1 MVRQIIRRGAATAVA
16 VVGLEA
22 AYAVLK
28 PAPALD
34 EFDPSG
40 EFGSSENPTLRVVVM
55 GDSSVTAPGVS
66 GPDEIWVSIVCQRLA
81 DSGKHVI
88 LRSVAVGGS
97 MAHNLIS
104 DQLDD
109 ALAFNPDLFLVSVG
123 ANDVIKGVPRNIFAS
138 NLDFLIERLSETGAV
153 VVQSGVGVLGTIP
166 RLHPPLSQMI
176 SRRSRRFDDVHWRVA
191 EKHGTAVVHQ
201 RSDDPR
207 AWTTDQGLWAADQFH
222 VSAAG
227 HARWAETAWKT
238 IEPLIAATDGES

>member
-28 PAPALD
+28 PAPELD
-34 EFDPSG
+34 DFDPSG
-40 EFGSSENPTLRVVVM
+40 EFGSPENPTLRVVVM

-66 GPDEIWVSIVCQRLA
+66 GPEEIWVSIVCQRLA
-81 DSGKHVI
+81 DTGHHVV

-109 ALAFNPDLFLVSVG
+109 TLSFDPHLILVSVG
-123 ANDVIKGVPRNIFAS
+123 ANDVIKAVPRAVFES
-138 NLDFLIERLSETGAV
+138 NLDFLIGELAKTDAV
-153 VVQSGVGVLGTIP
+153 IVQSGVGVLGTIP
-166 RLHPPLSQMI
+166 RLHPPLSQMV
-176 SRRSRRFDDVHWRVA
+176 SRRSRRFDDAHWRVA
-191 EKHGTAVVHQ
+191 QKHGTAVVHQ
-201 RSDDPR
+201 RSDDPK
-207 AWTTDQGLWAADQFH
+207 AWSHRELWAADQFH

-227 HARWAETAWKT
+227 HARWAETAWRT
-238 IEPLIAATDGES
+238 IEPLVAAVDGQR